1 MAKISRISLARVRA
15 FADRLGLLGRFSVL
29 SLVCLAALGLV
40 LAHFFSGRIYERAVA
55 SAAQE
60 AELIVNFGITPQI
73 SGADLDQKLSPEAI
87 NTLDGLLHAGYTSH
101 PVKEIRIYSAQRS
114 VVYSDNRKAM
124 GTVESADA
132 GLSAALAGRSW
143 AEQTKK

>member
-15 FADRLGLLGRFSVL
+15 FVDRLGLLGRFSVL

-40 LAHFFSGRIYERAVA
+40 LAHFFSARIHDRAVN

-87 NTLDGLLHAGYTSH
+87 TALDGLLHAGYTSH
-101 PVKEIRIYSAQRS
+101 PVKEIRIYSSHRR
-114 VVYSDNRKAM
+114 VVYSDNRKAV
-124 GTVESADA
+124 GSVEDGDG
-132 GLSAALAGRSW
+132 GLGAAL
-143 AEQTKK
+143 K